1 MKKGEYYLDLPVGT
15 VNAVRRALIMDI
27 EAWAP
32 DTVTFTR
39 NSSCQTDEYIAH
51 RIGLIPFVKVGDGDT
66 MEISVKGRT
75 LRASDLT
82 GPAFKIVKDVEIIEM
97 NEEQEIT
104 ATVFFKLKCG
114 HVHARYKMCSAV
126 SMQILQNGMYKLCFE
141 TLNDEEPDAVL
152 RKAICA
158 IDSKIDRALS
168 DVGNLEVC

>member
-15 VNAVRRALIMDI
+15 VNAVRRALLMDI

-97 NEEQEIT
+97 NEEQEI
-104 ATVFFKLKCG
+104 
-114 HVHARYKMCSAV
+114 
-126 SMQILQNGMYKLCFE
+126 
-141 TLNDEEPDAVL
+141 
-152 RKAICA
+152 
-158 IDSKIDRALS
+158 
-168 DVGNLEVC
+168 